1 MPAEQRIIGGGLLM
15 VGVVIVLVLIFLF
28 TRTTVNAP
36 DAHQEIVSKHW
47 PAYMKAR
54 DQDSYL
60 GVKNA
65 AEEILRVLDEADR
78 VAVVKLIKADAT
90 TDREVRQLQKLI
102 ESGGLEKNVDGLFEF
117 EREWYVEKSHRA
129 LRQLSTAIDGV
140 KVVKEIRTAAR
151 DTRSAI
157 DEIRLGSGLPLEPAP
172 AGTVPKD
179 DIAGNP
185 VYANDAE
192 LFRVLGVEGEAV
204 LKALQTKGDSAKAR
218 SARLRWN
225 AKGKDGA
232 RAQLAEAVQA
242 IPAQAES
249 LTRTATTI
257 GHAAGNLAGD
267 ADATRKGDALLGKAV
282 VLLGSGLDAEH
293 AAVFKESREKFRSVA
308 ALAAVLKNE
317 ADMLKPY
324 VTTAPGL
331 GAALGS
337 KFREE

>member
-172 AGTVPKD
+172 AGTVSAPS
-179 DIAGNP
+179 N
-185 VYANDAE
+185 
-192 LFRVLGVEGEAV
+192 VEEP
-204 LKALQTKGDSAKAR
+204 AR
-218 SARLRWN
+218 ST
-225 AKGKDGA
+225 
-232 RAQLAEAVQA
+232 LA
-242 IPAQAES
+242 PP
-249 LTRTATTI
+249 RTVS
-257 GHAAGNLAGD
+257 D
-267 ADATRKGDALLGKAV
+267 
-282 VLLGSGLDAEH
+282 
-293 AAVFKESREKFRSVA
+293 A
-308 ALAAVLKNE
+308 ALATLPEPV
-317 ADMLKPY
+317 P
-324 VTTAPGL
+324 VTPTCTCRSPA
-331 GAALGS
+331 
-337 KFREE
+337 